1 MLFYMLISN
10 WSFNVIRLKIS
21 ITASTFIYSNIILFI
36 DLSETYGD
44 VGLSRSILLTTKHFF
59 KGLKKKKLNSYF

>member
-44 VGLSRSILLTTKHFF
+44 VGLSRSILLTTKDFF
-59 KGLKKKKLNSYF
+59 KGFKKFFFLYF